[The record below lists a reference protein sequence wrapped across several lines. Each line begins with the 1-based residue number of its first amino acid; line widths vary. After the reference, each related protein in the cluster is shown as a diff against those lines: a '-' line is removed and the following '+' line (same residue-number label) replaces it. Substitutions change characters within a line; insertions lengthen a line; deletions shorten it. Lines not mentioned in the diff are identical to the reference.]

1 MKKILI
7 VEDDEKSL
15 YLARFILKKEGYEVI
30 EARDG
35 LEALD
40 KVSKETPDL
49 ILMDMQ
55 LPKLDGYE
63 ATKAIR
69 NLECARPPR
78 LSARDG
84 GQGLRNKIEE
94 GPYSKSEIPGP
105 DLADQDDVMVKEVWE
120 ASKSKGISKST
131 RDRAGRNLKSKIQNI
146 PIIALTAY
154 AMKGDREKTLEAGCT
169 GYIEKPINPE
179 TIISEIQKVVGV
191 DNADA

>member
-15 YLARFILKKEGYEVI
+15 YLVKYLLEYENYKVI

-40 KVSKETPDL
+40 KADNEMPDL

-63 ATKAIR
+63 ATRRIKK
-69 NLECARPPR
+69 NKK
-78 LSARDG
+78 LS
-84 GQGLRNKIEE
+84 E
-94 GPYSKSEIPGP
+94 
-105 DLADQDDVMVKEVWE
+105 
-120 ASKSKGISKST
+120 
-131 RDRAGRNLKSKIQNI
+131 I

-154 AMKGDREKTLEAGCT
+154 AMRGDREKTYEAGCT
-169 GYIEKPINPE
+169 GNIEKPIDPD
-179 TIISEIQKVVGV
+179 TFVSEIEKFL
-191 DNADA
+191 